1 MTLGNRLYEMR
12 RAKKMSQEQVAE
24 ALGVTRQTVSKWE
37 TDQTTPDFD
46 KIIPLCELY
55 NITTDELLKGK
66 TEDKQTADNENYNMN
81 NNYYN
86 SYDTSDTFDK
96 TATEQS
102 VDTDNELMNKY
113 RKRSAML
120 IAVAV
125 CMYILSVI
133 PFFLFDNSKLMMSI
147 FFVII
152 AVATMLIVFGAM
164 SKPKKAMQTE
174 KQTKETK
181 LLKTIDG
188 ILSGII
194 LVIYMLVSFTTGAW
208 HITWLLWVIYGILC
222 EIVKLIFSLKEDK
235 TDEK

>member
-1 MTLGNRLYEMR
+1 
-12 RAKKMSQEQVAE
+12 
-24 ALGVTRQTVSKWE
+24 
-37 TDQTTPDFD
+37 
-46 KIIPLCELY
+46 
-55 NITTDELLKGK
+55 
-66 TEDKQTADNENYNMN
+66 
-81 NNYYN
+81 
-86 SYDTSDTFDK
+86 
-96 TATEQS
+96 
-102 VDTDNELMNKY
+102 
-113 RKRSAML
+113 ML
-120 IAVAV
+120 VAVAV

-174 KQTKETK
+174 KQSKETK